1 MPFCCC
7 QSPEEVEARNRKN
20 AGPPGNQSMRRDR
33 GSNDHPD
40 MDEDT
45 KAVAWLRKRELERQE
60 QQQNTE
66 EPLAERTQSFDN
78 SLNRLQERN
87 PLEKP
92 YAMHDRETPLRP
104 HDGNILHMH
113 PSIAATPTKK
123 PHNIE
128 TTPSTVASEQSSTN
142 MEIFRPQVGSSP
154 NKSLEMGPAQNYE
167 DESIEQMSIVAESDF
182 MSEEG
187 GPDEMQSPSP
197 GRSSLN
203 VDNVRRGGKKSSRNV
218 TPETTKFVEIGGL
231 MIPQAAQGIPRKDYG
246 DHLSDVPSDVDS
258 VTKERYLLACHM
270 LKTTLIEKETALIPI
285 EREFIMSLL
294 ADKEADGD
302 AGSVVSEDRVSA
314 IESAKLRLDLD
325 PLFQGPTKMAK
336 SSEML
341 SPMTAASLAN
351 KKRESEQKPQAKP
364 WQQIEMQIQK
374 NPHTATRPPR
384 RSFQPLFNP
393 CSTRVVDEPKTD
405 VMLILQEDEDG
416 EGEQAPE
423 LYSSQQVR
431 YDGWSLQ
438 KQAEY
443 PFSILGAEDVRV
455 QPRVLTP
462 SIMEALRG
470 FFPYNSTESNFWL
483 KFSLVRDGAS
493 LATLLSSVRASAYT
507 IIGVETEDGE
517 VFGSFTGS
525 PWRTGTKWFGSGEA
539 FLWRLKKSRI
549 TSSTNSHRSNFE
561 NEMEV
566 YPFTGYDDLVQYCT
580 PKTMA
585 IGGGNWIDIPCP
597 FDNEPRGVGF
607 MIDGDLAGGETN
619 SCATFG
625 NPRLSKRASASNEF
639 TISNLEV
646 WTLTPCLTVK
656 EAEKLEVQKLFVEE
670 NRR

>member
-1 MPFCCC
+1 
-7 QSPEEVEARNRKN
+7 
-20 AGPPGNQSMRRDR
+20 
-33 GSNDHPD
+33 

-45 KAVAWLRKRELERQE
+45 KAVAWLRSRKLERQ
-60 QQQNTE
+60 QQQNAG
-66 EPLAERTQSFDN
+66 EPLPLSERSQSFDN
-78 SLNRLQERN
+78 SLNRMQQRN

-92 YAMHDRETPLRP
+92 YTMHDREKPLHP
-104 HDGNILHMH
+104 QDGNILQ
-113 PSIAATPTKK
+113 PSMAATPTKK

-128 TTPSTVASEQSSTN
+128 TTPSTVASDQSSAT
-142 MEIFRPQVGSSP
+142 MEIFRPRIGASPDKSMKIENNEDGSICQI
-154 NKSLEMGPAQNYE
+154 SLA
-167 DESIEQMSIVAESDF
+167 DESDH
-182 MSEEG
+182 MSEVG

-197 GRSSLN
+197 ERSSERSSERASLN
-203 VDNVRRGGKKSSRNV
+203 VDNVRKGRKKSSGNA
-218 TPETTKFVEIGGL
+218 TPEMIKFVEVGGL
-231 MIPQAAQGIPRKDYG
+231 MIPQTTQGVPPEEDS

-258 VTKERYLLACHM
+258 LTKERYLLACHM

-294 ADKEADGD
+294 ADKEADSE
-302 AGSVVSEDRVSA
+302 AESVVREGRVLA
-314 IESAKLRLDLD
+314 IESAKLRLDQD

-336 SSEML
+336 SKEML

-351 KKRESEQKPQAKP
+351 KKREPQQKPQVKAR
-364 WQQIEMQIQK
+364 QQIEMQIQK

-384 RSFQPLFNP
+384 GSFQPPFNP
-393 CSTRVVDEPKTD
+393 CNTRAIDEPKTE
-405 VMLILQEDEDG
+405 VVVIVQEDVDE
-416 EGEQAPE
+416 EEEQAPE
-423 LYSSQQVR
+423 LYSSKQVR
-431 YDGWSLQ
+431 YDGWSVQ

-443 PFSILGAEDVRV
+443 PFSMLGAGDVRV

-470 FFPYNSTESNFWL
+470 FSPYNSSESNFWL

-493 LATLLSSVRASAYT
+493 LATLLSSVRASTYT
-507 IIGVETEDGE
+507 IIGVETDDGE

-549 TSSTNSHRSNFE
+549 TSLRNSHRSNFE

-566 YPFTGYDDLVQYCT
+566 YPFTGYDELVQYCT

-585 IGGGNWIDIPCP
+585 IGGGDWIDVPCP

-625 NPRLSKRASASNEF
+625 NPRLSRRASASNEF

-656 EAEKLEVQKLFVEE
+656 EAERLELQKLFVEE